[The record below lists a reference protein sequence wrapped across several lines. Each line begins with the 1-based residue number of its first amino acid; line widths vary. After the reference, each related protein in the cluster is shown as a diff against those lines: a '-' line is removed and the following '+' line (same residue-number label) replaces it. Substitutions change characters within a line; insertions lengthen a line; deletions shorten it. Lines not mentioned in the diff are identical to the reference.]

1 VEEDQ
6 LSQLEV
12 YETIV
17 NFIQKHGVDKVK
29 KEAKELEPAVAE
41 VTDQVDAPVEAA
53 AAAAVS
59 VKSLDSD
66 SEKQFEKGWLVHN
79 LPM

>member
-1 VEEDQ
+1 MDEDQ

-29 KEAKELEPAVAE
+29 KEAKETVPAVAAK
-41 VTDQVDAPVEAA
+41 VSVDQVDAPVEAA
-53 AAAAVS
+53 AASAAAVS
-59 VKSLDSD
+59 VKSSDSD
-66 SEKQFEKGWLVHN
+66 SEKIEIG
-79 LPM
+79 

>member
-29 KEAKELEPAVAE
+29 KEAKEFEPAVAE
-41 VTDQVDAPVEAA
+41 VTDQVDAPVE
-53 AAAAVS
+53 AAAVS

-66 SEKQFEKGWLVHN
+66 SEKQFEKGWLVYK
-79 LPM
+79 